1 MKIFY
6 AGFDIEGVGGIATY
20 SRHQIRALKTL
31 GCDVFALSIDK
42 QDKFAER
49 GLVDRRFGFDG
60 KTSTV
65 VRALTTMTGQRFDAV
80 MVNHVYLAGL
90 GLAARRFR
98 RTPYAINV
106 YNIDILCSLPR
117 WREFAFARADL
128 VMADCRYTIANMPKF
143 HPQIPPTGL
152 LYDPVDVSFFRPI
165 PAAAARAEVMK
176 RFPAIGDISDRFVC
190 VTVAHMAGPPNNN
203 KGHRQTIEALARMKD
218 PRFLYLVVGDG
229 PDRAAI
235 EAHVR
240 AHGVE
245 DSVFLAGLVPQDAL
259 PFLYA
264 CADAAILIAK
274 GGPGLGEAVPLGL
287 LEAAAAG
294 VPFICGDEDGS
305 IEAIDPARPNGIA
318 ISPMD
323 IDALVAALRRLA
335 GDEAARRA
343 MGVNGKHVVDDV
355 FRFERFV
362 EVQGRLL
369 AQHLGFRGAK
379 ARARPEAA

>member
-20 SRHQIRALKTL
+20 SRHQVRALKAL

-49 GLVDRRFGFDG
+49 GLVDRRFSFDS
-60 KTSTV
+60 KASAV
-65 VRALTTMTGQRFDAV
+65 VRALAAMAGREFDAV

-90 GLAARRFR
+90 GLAAKRLR
-98 RTPYAINV
+98 RTPYALNV
-106 YNIDILCSLPR
+106 YNIDILCPLPR
-117 WREFAFARADL
+117 WREYAFSRADL
-128 VMADCRYTIANMPKF
+128 VMADCRYTIEHMPAY

-152 LYDPVDVSFFRPI
+152 LYDPVDVAFFRPI
-165 PAAAARAEVMK
+165 PTPAARAEVMR
-176 RFPAIGDISDRFVC
+176 RFPAIGDIANRFVC

-235 EAHVR
+235 DAHVR

-245 DSVFLAGLVPQDAL
+245 NQVFLTGLVPQDAL

-294 VPFICGDEDGS
+294 VPFICGNEDGS
-305 IEAIDPARPNGIA
+305 VEAIDPARPNGIA
-318 ISPMD
+318 IPPAD

-335 GDEAARRA
+335 GDETARRA

-355 FRFERFV
+355 FRFEKFV
-362 EVQGRLL
+362 EVQGELL
-369 AQHLGFRGAK
+369 ARHLGFRGSS

>member
-20 SRHQIRALKTL
+20 SRHQIRALKAL
-31 GCDVFALSIDK
+31 GCEVFALSIDK
-42 QDKFAER
+42 QDKFGER
-49 GLVDRRFGFDG
+49 GLVDRRFGFDS
-60 KTSTV
+60 KSSAI
-65 VRALTTMTGQRFDAV
+65 VRALTTMTSQRFDAV

-90 GLAARRFR
+90 GLAAKRFR
-98 RTPYAINV
+98 RTPYALNV

-128 VMADCRYTIANMPKF
+128 VLADCRYTIENMPKF
-143 HPQIPPTGL
+143 HPQVPPTGL

-165 PAAAARAEVMK
+165 PTPAARAEVMK
-176 RFPAIGDISDRFVC
+176 RFPAIGDITNRFVC

-203 KGHRQTIEALARMKD
+203 KGHRQMIEALAAMKD

-229 PDRAAI
+229 PDRPAL
-235 EAHVR
+235 EAHIR

-245 DSVFLAGLVPQDAL
+245 DRVFLTGLVPQDAL

-294 VPFICGDEDGS
+294 VPFICGNEDGS

-318 ISPMD
+318 IAPMD
-323 IDALVAALRRLA
+323 VAALAQALRRLA
-335 GDEAARRA
+335 DDEAYRRT
-343 MGVNGKHVVDDV
+343 MGVNGQRVIDDV
-355 FRFERFV
+355 FRFEKFV
-362 EVQGRLL
+362 EVQGGHL
-369 AQHLGFRGAK
+369 ARHLGFRGAK
-379 ARARPEAA
+379 ARPRPEAA